1 MVDIRLISIV
11 QEVVDTMRDS
21 RELTSRGNSQ
31 DSNVLRVRVW
41 VECLLR
47 QRTYNRWMVNMM
59 ALERHIAL
67 SLSRVVDSI
76 V

>member
-21 RELTSRGNSQ
+21 RELTSRSNSQ

-47 QRTYNRWMVNMM
+47 QRTYNRWMVNVM